1 MDNKEI
7 NHNILFEKC
16 SKDVYNMLSIGT
28 LIDVINEAAFHSKA
42 MNELSGR
49 RQSTRLYKPLPKK
62 ASFDSMSPADVKY
75 GTSNQNKY

>member
-1 MDNKEI
+1 
-7 NHNILFEKC
+7 
-16 SKDVYNMLSIGT
+16 MLSIGT

-42 MNELSGR
+42 MSELSGR

-62 ASFDSMSPADVKY
+62 ASFDSLSPADVKY

>member
-1 MDNKEI
+1 MY
-7 NHNILFEKC
+7 NI
-16 SKDVYNMLSIGT
+16 LSIGT